1 MQRTLQDCLSLS
13 ESTIFVLKPRLAHN
27 KGYAFFICAVYLAG
41 DDIMSR
47 LNPPNWGR
55 PWSSNEPSG
64 DIPRKVEVNQTH
76 SSSNH
81 LHDIQVRV
89 FLGDA
94 VLEYSDV
101 FDYDDV
107 SGWRKVLSQG
117 HACLRRAAHGDLR
130 QQQESRRYEE
140 GCTHREVSGNCPTH
154 RSCNYDTQNPVHE

>member
-1 MQRTLQDCLSLS
+1 
-13 ESTIFVLKPRLAHN
+13 
-27 KGYAFFICAVYLAG
+27 
-41 DDIMSR
+41 MSR
-47 LNPPNWGR
+47 SDLPNWGR
-55 PWSSNEPSG
+55 PWSRNEPSG
-64 DIPRKVEVNQTH
+64 YIPRKVEVNQTH

-107 SGWRKVLSQG
+107 SGWRKVLGQAN
-117 HACLRRAAHGDLR
+117 ACFHGVAHGDLR
-130 QQQESRRYEE
+130 QQQESRRDEE